1 MGFGLCNTPAT
12 FQRLMVCVL
21 NSLNFEICL
30 LYIDDII
37 VFSENF
43 EHHLERLSSVLDR
56 LQKANLKISPKK
68 CCLFQNQVSFLGHF
82 VNSDGIASYPAKTQ
96 AIRS

>member
-12 FQRLMVCVL
+12 FQRLMECVL
-21 NSLNFEICL
+21 SSLNFEVCL

-37 VFSENF
+37 VFLENF

-56 LQKANLKISPKK
+56 LQKANLKISPKNVVNFKTK
-68 CCLFQNQVSFLGHF
+68 CPFWVIS
-82 VNSDGIASYPAKTQ
+82 
-96 AIRS
+96 